1 MARAFLRDYC
11 ADQRRLSPDTV
22 YAYKTGLESFL
33 DCLESQGVARPDVGF
48 GHFTRER
55 FKAWAAW
62 MRDARGHAPK
72 TVELRLTA
80 LKAFCAYAAAEDIT
94 LGAVLEDAR
103 SVKPPKI
110 PRKPVDYLPPAATA
124 AILGACDGRTSK
136 SRRNRMM
143 LIFLYDTAARVS
155 EATGVK
161 VRDLRLG
168 QTPFVS
174 LLGKGRKPRNTPLMG
189 KTVEHLRVYL
199 DEFHPGAVPD
209 RPLFYSL
216 KNGQPGSLS
225 SDTVQAVLKQAAD
238 AARATC
244 PEVPERVHPH
254 LVRKTRAMDLYQ
266 QGVPLPLIMQMLGH
280 ESMAT
285 TSAFYAFATQQMM
298 ADAIKAATPPSLD
311 QPEQWKEQT
320 VIDALY
326 RL

>member
-1 MARAFLRDYC
+1 
-11 ADQRRLSPDTV
+11 
-22 YAYKTGLESFL
+22 
-33 DCLESQGVARPDVGF
+33 LESQGVARPDVGF
-48 GHFTRER
+48 QHFTRER
-55 FKAWAAW
+55 FKSWAAW
-62 MRDARGHAPK
+62 MRDDRGHAPK
-72 TVELRLTA
+72 TVGLRLTA

-103 SVKPPKI
+103 SVKPPKN
-110 PRKPVDYLPPAATA
+110 PRKPVEYLPPAATA
-124 AILGACDGRTSK
+124 AILAACDGRTSK

-155 EATGVK
+155 EAAGVK
-161 VRDLRLG
+161 VRDLRLDG
-168 QTPFVS
+168 APFVS

-199 DEFHPGAVPD
+199 DEFHPGAGQD

-216 KNGQPGSLS
+216 KNGRPGNLS
-225 SDTVQAVLKQAAD
+225 SDTIQAVLKQAAD
-238 AARATC
+238 TARATC
-244 PEVPERVHPH
+244 PEVPDRVHPH

-266 QGVPLPLIMQMLGH
+266 RGVPLALIMQMLGH

-298 ADAIKAATPPSLD
+298 ADAIEAATPLSLD
-311 QPEQWKEQT
+311 QPEQWKEQA